1 MVYKVQRFILVFAT
15 PCQKIED
22 MMLAY
27 IEGNLLHAANV
38 RGDISLP
45 SPTQFGLMPCPNMS
59 PFPEPE
65 LIPSPTNAAFKL

>member
-1 MVYKVQRFILVFAT
+1 MLTYKQ
-15 PCQKIED
+15 
-22 MMLAY
+22 
-27 IEGNLLHAANV
+27 GNSLHTANE

-45 SPTQFGLMPCPNMS
+45 SPTQFGLMPCPIMS